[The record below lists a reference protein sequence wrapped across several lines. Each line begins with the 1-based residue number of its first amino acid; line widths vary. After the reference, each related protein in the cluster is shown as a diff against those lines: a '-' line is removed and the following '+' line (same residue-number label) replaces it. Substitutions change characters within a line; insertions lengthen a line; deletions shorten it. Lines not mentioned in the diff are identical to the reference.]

1 MDRKKISEVE
11 RDLRILEYIER
22 EPDIT
27 QAGLA
32 AKLGVA
38 VGSVNWYMKR
48 MLAKGHVKAKRMRR
62 KRLRYLITPQGM
74 AEKGRLAYEYMQA
87 SLHVYREVRTEAK
100 RLLGRVQAAGYREVR
115 IEGDGDVAEICR
127 LTCLEQGV
135 QIEPMS
141 EKGRPPVLRVDG
153 RGLKLEWLESN
164 SGEVKVKDYLNTA
177 GWPENVAEVDTGR
190 GSRHR

>member
-27 QAGLA
+27 QAGMA
-32 AKLGVA
+32 TRLGVA
-38 VGSVNWYMKR
+38 VGSVNWYLKR
-48 MLAKGHVKAKRMRR
+48 MLAKGYVKAKRMRR
-62 KRLRYLITPQGM
+62 KRLQYLITPQGM

-87 SLHVYREVRTEAK
+87 SLHVYREVRVEAK
-100 RLLGRVQAAGYREVR
+100 RLLERVQAAGYREVR

-135 QIEPMS
+135 QIESMS
-141 EKGRPPVLRVDG
+141 EKDRIPVLRVDG
-153 RGLKLEWLESN
+153 RGVKLEWLKSN
-164 SGEVKVKDYLNTA
+164 SGEVKVKDYLDTA
-177 GWPENVAEVDTGR
+177 GWPENAAEADTGIL
-190 GSRHR
+190 

>member
-1 MDRKKISEVE
+1 MDRKKVSEME
-11 RDLRILEYIER
+11 RDLRILEYIES

-38 VGSVNWYMKR
+38 VGSVNWYLKR

-62 KRLRYLITPQGM
+62 KRLQYLITPQGM
-74 AEKGRLAYEYMQA
+74 AEKARLTYEFMQA
-87 SLHVYREVRTEAK
+87 SLHVYREVRAEAK
-100 RLLGRVQAAGYREVR
+100 RLLERVQAAGYREVR
-115 IEGDGDVAEICR
+115 IEGNGDVAEICR

-135 QIEPMS
+135 QIESMS
-141 EKGRPPVLRVDG
+141 KKDRVPVLRVDG

-164 SGEVKVKDYLNTA
+164 RGEVKMRDKDCRR
-177 GWPENVAEVDTGR
+177 D
-190 GSRHR
+190 

>member
-1 MDRKKISEVE
+1 MDRKKISETE

-38 VGSVNWYMKR
+38 VGSVNWYLKR
-48 MLAKGHVKAKRMRR
+48 MLAKGYVKAKRMRR
-62 KRLRYLITPQGM
+62 KRLQYLITPQGM
-74 AEKGRLAYEYMQA
+74 AEKARLTYQYMQA
-87 SLHVYREVRTEAK
+87 SLHVYREVRAEAK
-100 RLLGRVQAAGYREVR
+100 RLLERVQAAGYKEVR

-135 QIEPMS
+135 QIES
-141 EKGRPPVLRVDG
+141 TSGKDRAPVLRVDG

-164 SGEVKVKDYLNTA
+164 SGEVRMNEAQGKRKEAA
-177 GWPENVAEVDTGR
+177 GGEDER
-190 GSRHR
+190 L

>member
-11 RDLRILEYIER
+11 RDLRILEYIES

-38 VGSVNWYMKR
+38 VGSVNWYLKH
-48 MLAKGHVKAKRMRR
+48 MLAKGYVKAKRMRR

-74 AEKGRLAYEYMQA
+74 AEKGRLAYQFMQA
-87 SLHVYREVRTEAK
+87 SLHVYREVRADAK
-100 RLLGRVQAAGYREVR
+100 RLLEQAQASGYREVR

-135 QIEPMS
+135 QVESMS
-141 EKGRPPVLRVDG
+141 GKDRVPVLRIDG
-153 RGLKLEWLESN
+153 RDLKLELPGSN
-164 SGEVKVKDYLNTA
+164 SES
-177 GWPENVAEVDTGR
+177 E
-190 GSRHR
+190 